1 MVTISSY
8 SDTATTNGEVSAGQ
22 SSTMK
27 PDLDAGGGGGQAST
41 DFFDMVPS
49 TGVCYISVNMCLLL
63 WYYHQPTEYYDER
76 NAQDETIGNFSMV
89 RVCACCVLCVCMFV
103 TVLVR
108 T

>member
-63 WYYHQPTEYYDER
+63 CDITTSPPNTTMKGMLR
-76 NAQDETIGNFSMV
+76 MK
-89 RVCACCVLCVCMFV
+89 R
-103 TVLVR
+103 
-108 T
+108 